1 ERSCLAFGSALQRLE
16 LSEQLGDESF
26 ELRDAAF
33 QGDTVGTSRLRH
45 TGSLPK
51 IALRSCASL
60 KSALGWLNT
69 LNNYAK
75 LGSRCLAAFAQSSHC
90 PCRPSNHYCIFGAL
104 RRYLPTR
111 ERNS

>member
-1 ERSCLAFGSALQRLE
+1 

-69 LNNYAK
+69 LNNYDW
-75 LGSRCLAAFAQSSHC
+75 F
-90 PCRPSNHYCIFGAL
+90 CI
-104 RRYLPTR
+104 RVD
-111 ERNS
+111 